1 MIARPAVWRVWLVP
15 GRGGTWSDVA
25 IDGLG
30 ISLAA
35 LFAWHTLV
43 RPTTRGSAPNP

>member
-1 MIARPAVWRVWLVP
+1 MNARPPAWLLVAVAWCAL
-15 GRGGTWSDVA
+15 

-35 LFAWHTLV
+35 LFARHTLV
-43 RPTTRGSAPNP
+43 RPTTRGSATNP